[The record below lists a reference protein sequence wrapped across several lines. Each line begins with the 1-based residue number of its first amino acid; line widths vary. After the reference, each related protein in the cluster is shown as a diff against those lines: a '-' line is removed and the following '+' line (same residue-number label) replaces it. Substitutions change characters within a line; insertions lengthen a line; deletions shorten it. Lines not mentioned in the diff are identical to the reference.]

1 MGKTVH
7 GVVICNPMTPL
18 DAKKSGALM
27 FAVEASALEIGYSE
41 YRAQDSKLGATK
53 EIRSAQRVG
62 KQENGN
68 FRLLGSDRLN
78 FMPTATVM
86 NIENP
91 RGLSG
96 ADDSNLSKIRNQ
108 KIMKSM
114 GLKMETLDN
123 AMVKTSTVPVIGSK
137 EWIPYRKAFIAAGGN
152 IAGEGAHRSQLA
164 IDAAEKEE
172 GMKDVTNMS
181 VGYFGRVDTKLRVAP
196 MAMYHTFLACLLDAS
211 SKKFTIKNKDLTLEY
226 EMQEYYHLERGGV
239 IEGNTSGKAGYSRV
253 YTEEYTPNSIN
264 VKGATVLAG
273 SGPKSIPTGPG
284 TPTNPIGKI
293 SNRSLVIQVQVSNTS
308 YREIVLGGLN
318 QRTTVSDGKNK
329 KEVNSAFPSK
339 DEKKSKDFD
348 FDDYYMQRS
357 FIPLT
362 KDSMLKV
369 SLFRKA
375 NLLIECKCSVVQ
387 VVDVQK
393 KPWWAS
399 GFFKVILFI
408 ASMVINYFFFGTGT
422 ILQTLITT
430 GIQMAIGYGVTYILQ
445 ALVDAGIITN
455 GWVAAVL
462 EVVAVAS
469 ALYFATGINVDMTN
483 ITVVMKLL
491 EATGKS
497 YAYEMQ
503 MENKKYKEAMA
514 RIKKE
519 KDKLDEM
526 DDDYDKLHTSAK
538 VGRLMLAA
546 KRRLEEVD
554 VPIFESRDEFLQRT
568 TSMSLQT
575 EDISFSGL
583 MTRQRLA

>member
-1 MGKTVH
+1 
-7 GVVICNPMTPL
+7 
-18 DAKKSGALM
+18 M
-27 FAVEASALEIGYSE
+27 FAVESSVLDIGYSE

-53 EIRSAQRVG
+53 EIRAAQRVG
-62 KQENGN
+62 KQERGN

-86 NIENP
+86 NVDNP

-96 ADDSNLSKIRNQ
+96 ADDSNQSKISNQ
-108 KIMKSM
+108 KIMKAM

-123 AMVKTSTVPVIGSK
+123 AMVKTSTVPTIGSK
-137 EWIPYRKAFIAAGGN
+137 EWVPYRKAFIASGGN
-152 IAGEGAHRSQLA
+152 IAGEVAYRSSLA

-196 MAMYHTFLACLLDAS
+196 LAMYHTFLDCLLDAS
-211 SKKFTIKNKDLTLEY
+211 SRKFTIKNKDLKLEY
-226 EMQEYYHLERGGV
+226 EMQEYYHLERGGI
-239 IEGNTSGKAGYSRV
+239 IEGNTTGKAGYSRV
-253 YTEEYTPNSIN
+253 FVEEYTANSIN

-273 SGPKSIPTGPG
+273 SGPTTPPTGPG
-284 TPTNPIGKI
+284 TPTNPIVKV
-293 SNRSLVIQVQVSNTS
+293 SNRSLVIQVQISSTS

-318 QRTTVSDGKNK
+318 QKTTVSNGKDK

-348 FDDYYMQRS
+348 FDEYYMQRS

-369 SLFRKA
+369 SLFHKA
-375 NLLIECKCSVVQ
+375 NLLIESKCNVVQ

-408 ASMVINYFFFGTGT
+408 ASMVVNYFFFGTGT
-422 ILQTLITT
+422 VLQTLITT

-462 EVVAVAS
+462 EVVAVAAS
-469 ALYFATGINVDMTN
+469 LYFATGMNMDMTN

-497 YAYEMQ
+497 YSYEMQ

-568 TSMSLQT
+568 TSMRLQT